1 MSANSIV
8 FKADERVFFTKAYPP
23 QLQQVFVNVLRNAV
37 EAIREAGRERGLIT
51 IRYDALPQD
60 KLAIRIQDNGFGI
73 PEEDIS
79 KLGKFYSTRR
89 SKKPNSGIGLYVSQ
103 RILGFHEGHFEWN
116 STLHQGTEVSIVI
129 PSPLYS

>member
-1 MSANSIV
+1 M
-8 FKADERVFFTKAYPP
+8 
-23 QLQQVFVNVLRNAV
+23 NVLRNAV